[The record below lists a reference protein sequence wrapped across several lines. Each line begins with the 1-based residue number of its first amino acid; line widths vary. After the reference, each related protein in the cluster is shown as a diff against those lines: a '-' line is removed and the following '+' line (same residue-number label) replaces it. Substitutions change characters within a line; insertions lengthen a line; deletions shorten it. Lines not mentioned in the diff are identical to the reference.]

1 MNTISKF
8 NRLNPN
14 IYQNR
19 KVVMCA
25 SASAGRDRENA
36 VKKEAEF
43 QALTKNYQELQTR
56 VQGGR
61 FAQEDARVGSKR
73 AAPEEIPHPSGGISS
88 TNIWDQF
95 GDYMKTSY
103 SNDSFAP
110 PVPRVNK

>member
-1 MNTISKF
+1 
-8 NRLNPN
+8 
-14 IYQNR
+14 
-19 KVVMCA
+19 MCA
-25 SASAGRDRENA
+25 SSAAGRDRENA
-36 VKKEAEF
+36 AKKEAEF

-61 FAQEDARVGSKR
+61 FVEEEARVGSKR
-73 AAPEEIPHPSGGISS
+73 AAPEEALHPTGGTSS

-110 PVPRVNK
+110 PVPRVKQ